1 VGGAHVTASLVSQ
14 ESVHRAEET
23 PIVVVLGPPG
33 SGKGTQCEHLA
44 RALGLGHVS
53 TGQALRDE
61 IGHGTR
67 LGVRAAQYVES
78 GRLVPDDIVVQAMT
92 AALARCPRSPGVLLD
107 GFPRTEAQAALLDEL
122 GLGTVRLA
130 AALVVPRAV
139 LLERLRSRGRADDRV
154 EVVRTRLLSYEVET
168 RPLLDYYVRRGT
180 LVHVDGNRAAAE
192 VTATLTAQLAH
203 CGITSGRQRTG
214 IAALTN

>member
-1 VGGAHVTASLVSQ
+1 MTASLVSP
-14 ESVHRAEET
+14 ESVRQVGSA

-61 IGHGTR
+61 IDR
-67 LGVRAAQYVES
+67 ASPLGARAARYVEA
-78 GRLVPDDIVVQAMT
+78 GRLVPDELVVEAMT

-107 GFPRTEAQAALLDEL
+107 GFPRTESQAALLDEL

-168 RPLLDYYVRRGT
+168 RPLLDYYVRRGI

-192 VTATLTAQLAH
+192 VTATLTAQLSR
-203 CGITSGRQRTG
+203 CGIASGPRRSG
-214 IAALTN
+214 FAAAAN

>member
-1 VGGAHVTASLVSQ
+1 MTASLVSQ
-14 ESVHRAEET
+14 ETVRHVERA
-23 PIVVVLGPPG
+23 PIIVVLGPPG

-44 RALGLGHVS
+44 QALGLGHVS

-61 IGHGTR
+61 IGRGSR
-67 LGVRAAQYVES
+67 LGIRAARYVES
-78 GRLVPDDIVVQAMT
+78 GRLVPDELVVEAMT
-92 AALARCPRSPGVLLD
+92 EALARCARAPGVLLD
-107 GFPRTEAQAALLDEL
+107 GFPRTESQAALLDEL

-154 EVVRTRLLSYEVET
+154 EIVRTRLLSYEVET
-168 RPLLDYYVRRGT
+168 RPLLDYYVRRGI

-192 VTATLTAQLAH
+192 VTATLTAQLAR
-203 CGITSGRQRTG
+203 CGIAIGRQRSG
-214 IAALTN
+214 FAALAN